1 MSRYLVDRIA
11 ALPNVEVVTQARGHR
26 ARGPRRHARGDPLAQ
41 QVRCEETQRP
51 IRHLFLFIGAEPNTD
66 WLADSACAARR
77 QGLRADRRGAG
88 NGRAAAGDEPPRRL
102 RDRRRALGLGQARRR
117 RGRRGRA
124 GRRRAARLSRGALIL
139 LPHGPARGDWVSSPQ
154 RRHKISRRTPWTG
167 ASWWRSARLVRSL
180 SALHPRCAQTP
191 TWPQRSVRFLVPLGP
206 GSGVDITARLIADK
220 LSAKWGKPVVVENKP
235 GGDAIVAITAFTGA
249 NDDHT
254 LLMAPTSTFTA
265 HPFLHEKLPYD
276 VKELVPIVR
285 VSNTVI
291 AIGVPASLGINS
303 MDELLKRA
311 KAEPGKLNMASATGA
326 NDFVTVGFLKQANV
340 DIARVP
346 YRDTV
351 QAINDLAE
359 GRIQL
364 YVAAYAIMRP
374 QVQAG
379 KVKVLALMNNER
391 APMLPD
397 VPTAREA
404 GTPGLSMDGLV
415 GLFGA
420 KEMPKEVRDQIAADV
435 IAAARDPE
443 LSTRIGATGQIVRP
457 GGADEFAKEIELQAK
472 IVSNSAAAA
481 GIKRMLQN

>member
-1 MSRYLVDRIA
+1 M
-11 ALPNVEVVTQARGHR
+11 
-26 ARGPRRHARGDPLAQ
+26 
-41 QVRCEETQRP
+41 
-51 IRHLFLFIGAEPNTD
+51 
-66 WLADSACAARR
+66 
-77 QGLRADRRGAG
+77 DRRS
-88 NGRAAAGDEPPRRL
+88 L
-102 RDRRRALGLGQARRR
+102 LIALG
-117 RGRRGRA
+117 
-124 GRRRAARLSRGALIL
+124 ALTAFSI
-139 LPHGPARGDWVSSPQ
+139 PAQ
-154 RRHKISRRTPWTG
+154 
-167 ASWWRSARLVRSL
+167 
-180 SALHPRCAQTP
+180 AQTSAQS
-191 TWPQRSVRFLVPLGP
+191 WPQRSVRFIVPLGP

-235 GGDAIVAITAFTGA
+235 GGDAIVAIAAFTQA
-249 NDDHT
+249 NDDHV

-265 HPFLHEKLPYD
+265 HPFLHEKLPYEM
-276 VKELVPIVR
+276 KELVPIAR

-311 KAEPGKLNMASATGA
+311 KADPGKLNMASATGA
-326 NDFVTVGFLKQANV
+326 NDFVTVGFLKQENV

-415 GLFGA
+415 GLFGP
-420 KEMPKEVRDQIAADV
+420 KEMPKDVRDRIAADV
-435 IAAARDPE
+435 IAAASDQE
-443 LSTRIGATGQIVRP
+443 MSGKIAATGQIVRP
-457 GGADEFAKEIELQAK
+457 GSPDEFAKEIELQSK
-472 IVSNSAAAA
+472 VVSDAAAAA
-481 GIKRMLQN
+481 GFKRILQN

>member
-1 MSRYLVDRIA
+1 M
-11 ALPNVEVVTQARGHR
+11 
-26 ARGPRRHARGDPLAQ
+26 
-41 QVRCEETQRP
+41 
-51 IRHLFLFIGAEPNTD
+51 
-66 WLADSACAARR
+66 
-77 QGLRADRRGAG
+77 DRRTLVA
-88 NGRAAAGDEPPRRL
+88 L
-102 RDRRRALGLGQARRR
+102 CALGLLALN
-117 RGRRGRA
+117 
-124 GRRRAARLSRGALIL
+124 AA
-139 LPHGPARGDWVSSPQ
+139 PAR
-154 RRHKISRRTPWTG
+154 
-167 ASWWRSARLVRSL
+167 
-180 SALHPRCAQTP
+180 AQNQA
-191 TWPQRSVRFLVPLGP
+191 WPERSVRFLVPLGP
-206 GSGVDITARLIADK
+206 GSGVDITARVLAER

-235 GGDAIVAITAFTGA
+235 GGDAILAITTFTGA

-276 VKELVPIVR
+276 VKELIPIVR

-291 AIGVPASLGINS
+291 AVGVPAALGVNS
-303 MDELLKRA
+303 MDDLLKRA

-326 NDFVTVGFLKQANV
+326 NDFVVAGFLKQANV

-379 KVKVLALMNNER
+379 KVKVIALMNNER

-404 GTPGLSMDGLV
+404 GTPALSMDGLV
-415 GLFGA
+415 GLFGS
-420 KEMPKEVRDQIAADV
+420 KEMPKQVRDQIAADV
-435 IAAARDPE
+435 IAAAGDRE
-443 LSTRIGATGQIVRP
+443 LSTKIAATGQIVRP
-457 GGADEFAKEIELQAK
+457 GGADEFAKEIDSQTK
-472 IVSNSAAAA
+472 VVSDAAAAA
-481 GIKRMLQN
+481 GIKRLLQN

>member
-1 MSRYLVDRIA
+1 M
-11 ALPNVEVVTQARGHR
+11 
-26 ARGPRRHARGDPLAQ
+26 
-41 QVRCEETQRP
+41 
-51 IRHLFLFIGAEPNTD
+51 
-66 WLADSACAARR
+66 
-77 QGLRADRRGAG
+77 DRRKLVA
-88 NGRAAAGDEPPRRL
+88 L
-102 RDRRRALGLGQARRR
+102 CALGTL
-117 RGRRGRA
+117 
-124 GRRRAARLSRGALIL
+124 ALNVA
-139 LPHGPARGDWVSSPQ
+139 PA
-154 RRHKISRRTPWTG
+154 H
-167 ASWWRSARLVRSL
+167 
-180 SALHPRCAQTP
+180 AQTQ

-206 GSGVDITARLIADK
+206 GSDVDITARVLAER

-235 GGDAIVAITAFTGA
+235 GGDAILAITTFTGA

-265 HPFLHEKLPYD
+265 HPYLHEKLPYD
-276 VKELVPIVR
+276 VKELMPIAR

-291 AIGVPASLGINS
+291 GVGVPSSLGVNS

-326 NDFVTVGFLKQANV
+326 NDFVVAGFLKQANV

-379 KVKVLALMNNER
+379 KVKVIALMNNER
-391 APMLPD
+391 APMLPE

-404 GTPGLSMDGLV
+404 GTPALSMDGLV
-415 GLFGA
+415 GLFGP
-420 KEMPKEVRDQIAADV
+420 KEMPKDVRDQIAADV
-435 IAAARDPE
+435 IAVASDAE
-443 LSTRIGATGQIVRP
+443 VSGKISATGQIVHP
-457 GGADEFAKEIELQAK
+457 DKADAFAKDIELQTK
-472 IVSNSAAAA
+472 VVSDSAAAA